1 MRVNKKFGNK
11 ITKAGGKTE
20 KTFLGSRTAQGG
32 INSPQLIYRLN
43 KVLIKFLA
51 GFLQEIH
58 KPVPKFL

>member
-1 MRVNKKFGNK
+1 MRVNKKFGSK
-11 ITKAGGKTE
+11 ITKAGGKKE

-32 INSPQLIYRLN
+32 INSPPTDDRLS